1 MRTLSRA
8 ASAFVVFGVAIA
20 QSGCDSVNKSAPE
33 NAPNAASNEKY
44 AESVAIEPG
53 GFAWPDS
60 LMVMGEG
67 FPHRGDVCRRIGE
80 SAATSDWLDDSATL
94 VGCPTLEAA
103 SSLGGTI
110 VGEVD
115 GVVLASVPNRS
126 ALAGDGDG
134 QGDALVEGTP
144 YHATAQIRCEGYLG
158 AAPGLCDAGV
168 VRGVETGPYVEV
180 SLSDGRKRTIFF
192 NTDGSF
198 LSFSTAEAD
207 GTAALPIESRRD
219 GDITI
224 ATLGAE
230 KYEIPDAFVIGD

>member
-1 MRTLSRA
+1 
-8 ASAFVVFGVAIA
+8 
-20 QSGCDSVNKSAPE
+20 
-33 NAPNAASNEKY
+33 
-44 AESVAIEPG
+44 
-53 GFAWPDS
+53 
-60 LMVMGEG
+60 
-67 FPHRGDVCRRIGE
+67 
-80 SAATSDWLDDSATL
+80 
-94 VGCPTLEAA
+94 
-103 SSLGGTI
+103 
-110 VGEVD
+110 
-115 GVVLASVPNRS
+115 
-126 ALAGDGDG
+126 
-134 QGDALVEGTP
+134 
-144 YHATAQIRCEGYLG
+144 LG